1 MSAVFTGI
9 TTVINGSND
18 NTVLAEL
25 VSRVTYEM
33 LEESA
38 TDMPLGITREEYDL
52 FIARQ
57 GRNLIDAGI
66 LDEELNITGKFLT
79 DIR

>member
-9 TTVINGSND
+9 TTVINGFND
-18 NTVLAEL
+18 NAVLAEL

-38 TDMPLGITREEYDL
+38 TDMPLSITREEYEL
-52 FIARQ
+52 FTARQ
-57 GRNLIDAGI
+57 GRSLVDAGI

-79 DIR
+79 DLR